1 MPIADLLRRV
11 GGNTHHTR
19 HHLAAIIM
27 AAGSGSR
34 MASERPKQWL
44 TLAGQPVV
52 LHTLRAFQD
61 AVSVREIIIVARAD
75 DKEAYLDYKRLYGLD
90 KITAVVTGGD
100 TRQASV
106 ACGIAALGDKVDYV
120 AIHDGA
126 RPLITPAQIDRVSTA
141 AFYHRAAAAATP
153 AIDTIKRANDRGVIT
168 ETIDRKEVWL
178 AQTPQTFYLP
188 LYYAAMATAEKDGV
202 TVTDDCMLAEH
213 AGFPVHLVDCGR
225 ENIKITVPI
234 DLCIAEA
241 ILAERARGTRKDDK

>member
-1 MPIADLLRRV
+1 MLIADLLRRV
-11 GGNTHHTR
+11 GGNTHHKR

-34 MASERPKQWL
+34 MAAERPKQWL
-44 TLAGQPVV
+44 TLAEQPVV

-61 AVSVREIIIVARAD
+61 ADAVREIIVVARED
-75 DKEAYLDYKRLYGLD
+75 DRDAYFDYKRLYGLD

-106 ACGIAALGDKVDYV
+106 ACGIAALSDQVDYV

-126 RPLITPAQIDRVSTA
+126 RPLITPAQIDKVATA

-153 AIDTIKRANDRGVIT
+153 ATDTVKRANDRGVIT
-168 ETIDRKEVWL
+168 ETIDRKTVWL
-178 AQTPQTFYLP
+178 AQTPQIFYLP
-188 LYYAAMATAEKDGV
+188 LYYAAMATAEQDGLV
-202 TVTDDCMLAEH
+202 ATDDCMLAEH

-225 ENIKITVPI
+225 ENIKITVPV

-241 ILAERARGTRKDDK
+241 ILAERAKGTRKDSK